1 MSQFV
6 TRKTP
11 AEMAAESK
19 KATEEGLK
27 AVAAALNRIEEV
39 ESDSD
44 SDEYRTEY
52 RRHSDPNRHLQL
64 ELANA
69 KVDIADLTNELDE
82 LKGKFELFKKI
93 NNEFDHLN
101 NLDFYTK
108 DINILTLEQAQKKLA
123 LYKEDENERS
133 KLCMNYIT
141 KVDLPYIRR
150 AMILSTI
157 SCNKK
162 NLVITNNLT
171 TAINNKIRAQQI
183 ELWLNRFGAALIIVL
198 LAIVWTQ
205 KIELVAH
212 DY

>member
-1 MSQFV
+1 
-6 TRKTP
+6 
-11 AEMAAESK
+11 MAAESK

-27 AVAAALNRIEEV
+27 AVAEALNRIEEAD
-39 ESDSD
+39 SDSD

-64 ELANA
+64 ELVNA
-69 KVDIADLTNELDE
+69 KVEIADLTNELDE

-108 DINILTLEQAQKKLA
+108 DINILTLEQAQKKFV
-123 LYKEDENERS
+123 LYKEDENERY

-157 SCNKK
+157 SSNKK
-162 NLVITNNLT
+162 NALISQNLT
-171 TAINNKIRAQQI
+171 TAINNKQWIKQI
-183 ELWLNRFGAALIIVL
+183 ELWLNRFGVALIIIL
-198 LAIVWTQ
+198 LGVVWTQ